1 MSSVKYAFIE
11 NEKIAENISLIVDYF
26 REVYTDKD
34 MKKKLPKK
42 SIEKFK
48 EWVDYLE
55 KLNSDYE
62 DIVAEYYRE

>member
-1 MSSVKYAFIE
+1 MSVKYALIE
-11 NEKIAENISLIVDYF
+11 NEKIAENISFIIDYF
-26 REVYTDKD
+26 REVYMDKD
-34 MKKKLPKK
+34 MEKELPQK

-48 EWVDYLE
+48 EWTTYLE